1 MKLQFRLLI
10 LFLIISVQ
18 LMAQSDEPDTIIFD
32 NSLTAD
38 SLGSILDSVAVGL
51 FHPAD
56 SLYKSSWSH
65 VNITYSSVKLPAQKD
80 TLRIV
85 LKPSPESGFV
95 SPIKGKVISGFGTAR
110 RPGHTGAD
118 VKLNSGDTVRCA
130 FDGQV
135 RLAKRFSGYGN
146 LVLVRHNNGVETIYA
161 HLSKICIKENQ
172 WLKAGDLIG
181 LGGRTGRATT
191 DHLHFETRLLG
202 KAFNPEK
209 LIDFGTGQLLCD
221 TFYFQ
226 GSRAALQLADL
237 RKNNKPVYAA
247 DSGEKITYSIRRGD
261 TLSSIARTFGTTIK
275 NICMLNNI
283 TTQKI
288 LKIGTKLVI
297 QQKIIAESGN

>member
-1 MKLQFRLLI
+1 MKLHVYFI
-10 LFLIISVQ
+10 VSFLIIAGQ
-18 LMAQSDEPDTIIFD
+18 LMGQSGEPDTIIFD
-32 NSLTAD
+32 GSTAAD
-38 SLGSILDSVAVGL
+38 SLNSSLDSVAVSL

-56 SLYKSSWSH
+56 SLYLASWSQ
-65 VNITYSSVKLPAQKD
+65 VNITYSSVKLPAVKD
-80 TLRIV
+80 TLKIV

-95 SPIKGKVISGFGTAR
+95 SPIKGKVISGFGTSR

-118 VKLNSGDTVRCA
+118 VKLNAGDTVRCA

-146 LVLVRHNNGVETIYA
+146 LVLVRHNNGLETIYA
-161 HLSKICIKENQ
+161 HLSHINIKENQ

-221 TFYFQ
+221 TFYFH
-226 GSRAALQLADL
+226 GSRMELQLADF
-237 RKNNKPVYAA
+237 RNNKKPADEI
-247 DSGEKITYSIRRGD
+247 DSGETMSYSIRRGD
-261 TLSSIARTFGTTIK
+261 TLSSIARKFGTTVK

-283 TTQKI
+283 SARKI
-288 LKIGTKLVI
+288 LRIGTKLII
-297 QQKIIAESGN
+297 QS